1 MRSSSNGE
9 EAPRSFEED
18 GVDVGL
24 SGHKMPLSASASFFI
39 IQEPNSG
46 IISPNGGTRSG
57 RSSTSGAKKNKS
69 GRKSPVSTPMSPLSS
84 SASTLRR
91 KTASAQQRA
100 SSSGI
105 SSIVY
110 EGHED
115 EEATAEAEI
124 DGDSAQG
131 QGNSDP
137 TTTSKST
144 RELSVLSRCG
154 SAPDLPLNSPL
165 SASVYSSSKKRTLQ
179 ISADGASGHPATL
192 QRSRLTPLPINI
204 RTGTMKHESMPKR
217 GGDVNEARDLR
228 APLDEADT
236 LRLSPKDPVLQ
247 ERLRSDAHT
256 IATLK
261 QRLVILERE
270 IAVSNKHRHASGKQV
285 AQLSHDNQRLQVD
298 TTQLQMRVDELGKVV
313 LKQRH
318 EYDKLGARYAAVYAN
333 LQRLADQR
341 QLAATSSAPQ
351 TVLQALTRENQDFLR
366 KLRVLEARHAEDKT
380 LISNQEKKIKRLR
393 AEMETLQ
400 HMNAAKLREEEEA
413 PSDQNGSTA
422 KDYVSHLRRHPD
434 SENSSHGIPP
444 SSASSSPSSPPSA
457 ARSPVKSGSSAR
469 TLLTSQGSNHLVS
482 AEAYQYIDPS
492 ILKVLEK
499 VDAQFSIT
507 NAINL
512 SVALKKWL
520 NSCVHVVCS
529 THLPTVLQSLLKR
542 VCELLHCEHAALFT
556 VDHAARKLR
565 ATCSESGEEN
575 WELPLD
581 KGIAGYAA
589 RHNALCNV
597 RRAYDDPRF
606 YSSSD
611 SITGSSSREVLC
623 LPIAHDLQ
631 LQLNAHFSG
640 GGDGSGR
647 NVESLGVFAMLQVW
661 NTTHQKPFTAN
672 DQILGGLLAIQAGI
686 VLRQTA
692 RQVTKTLQKINQ
704 KMHQILQMPHEIVA
718 KALSA
723 SRLSTM
729 PSPIVEAGDNHKAP
743 SSSTSVSAVV
753 PGVLQSPSVVQLV
766 AEAQKELTEC
776 LGIQQVRIFVLDT
789 DVSKLWHVGECL
801 PPPDAGESG
810 RPTLVRRYVN
820 AQASLCALLLHSDA
834 KALVLREPSAEASFN
849 DTVDIPGG
857 ARGLYLAPIVSLWGG
872 RALPFGIVQV
882 TRAAKARVSTSSFA
896 PTTTEAGGDGILV
909 GTAAAAAVNSEHEAA
924 QQTEDRLMLEL
935 LELFCRVFAGLLHHV
950 AAEQLYDACP
960 AELQQAQL
968 ACLADRLQSLERD
981 APLAKQQPQQE
992 EDTHTTANNASTTEP
1007 FVPPKLQRDTSSR
1020 HSSRRK
1026 SIAVVYETP
1035 PPSRS
1040 VRRIA
1045 SAGSQLAS
1053 TLAASPSI
1061 NDAIPSGGVSVE
1073 CESSY
1078 PHETDQREASDD
1090 WQSARTDAEELPDTD
1105 PALLDLQC
1113 IAASMPD
1120 STDAAVDIETDAER
1134 LEPEPSQ
1141 ELKQDPWGQDH
1152 HEEETTEVSW
1162 PSPSPNA
1169 EDWTADANEYT
1180 PALDGEQFAGDAALG
1195 STWEE
1200 NGAYDTSGWPVDA
1213 PVLYDEAAAWEYG
1226 GGQVVP
1232 PTPEDGTDGNDRG
1245 GHLSTNSAYA
1255 IDLDTFRADP
1265 EEPNG
1270 AL

>member
-1 MRSSSNGE
+1 MRGRLTGSGSNGE

-18 GVDVGL
+18 GVDAGF
-24 SGHKMPLSASASFFI
+24 SGHKPPLSASASFFI

-57 RSSTSGAKKNKS
+57 RSSTSSAKKTKS

-100 SSSGI
+100 SSSGV

-110 EGHED
+110 EGHEG
-115 EEATAEAEI
+115 EEAAAEAEI
-124 DGDSAQG
+124 DGDSDQG
-131 QGNSDP
+131 QGSSDP
-137 TTTSKST
+137 TPTTKST
-144 RELSVLSRCG
+144 MELSVLSRCG

-165 SASVYSSSKKRTLQ
+165 SASVYSSSKKRILQ
-179 ISADGASGHPATL
+179 ISAGGASGHPVTL

-204 RTGTMKHESMPKR
+204 RTGRMKHESMPTASE
-217 GGDVNEARDLR
+217 DVNEARDLQT
-228 APLDEADT
+228 ALDEADT
-236 LRLSPKDPVLQ
+236 LRLSPKDPVLH

-261 QRLVILERE
+261 QRLAVLERE
-270 IAVSNKHRHASGKQV
+270 VVASSKRRHASDKQA
-285 AQLSHDNQRLQVD
+285 AQLSYDNQRLQAD
-298 TTQLQMRVDELGKVV
+298 ATRLQLRADELAEVV

-380 LISNQEKKIKRLR
+380 LTSNQEKKIKRLK

-400 HMNAAKLREEEEA
+400 HMNAAKLREEEET
-413 PSDQNGSTA
+413 PSDQEESTA
-422 KDYVSHLRRHPD
+422 KDHVSHLRRRPD
-434 SENSSHGIPP
+434 SESSSHGIPP
-444 SSASSSPSSPPSA
+444 SSASSSPSSLPSA
-457 ARSPVKSGSSAR
+457 ARSPVKLGFSTR
-469 TLLTSQGSNHLVS
+469 TLLTSQGSSHLVS

-512 SVALKKWL
+512 SAALKKWL

-529 THLPTVLQSLLKR
+529 THLPAVLQSLLKR

-565 ATCSESGEEN
+565 AACSESGEEN

-581 KGIAGYAA
+581 KGIAGYAV

-631 LQLNAHFSG
+631 LQLSAHFSG
-640 GGDGSGR
+640 GGGDNGR
-647 NVESLGVFAMLQVW
+647 NVDSLGVFAVLQVW

-692 RQVTKTLQKINQ
+692 I
-704 KMHQILQMPHEIVA
+704 HQILQMPHEIVA

-723 SRLSTM
+723 SHASM
-729 PSPIVEAGDNHKAP
+729 MSSPIVEAVDSRNAP
-743 SSSTSVSAVV
+743 SSSTSVA

-776 LGIQQVRIFVLDT
+776 LGIQQVRIFVLDA

-834 KALVLREPSAEASFN
+834 KALVLTEPAAEASFN

-857 ARGLYLAPIVSLWGG
+857 ARGLYLTPIASLWGG
-872 RALPFGIVQV
+872 RALPLGVVQV
-882 TRAAKARVSTSSFA
+882 TRAAKARVSASSFA
-896 PTTTEAGGDGILV
+896 LTPTETGGDGLLA
-909 GTAAAAAVNSEHEAA
+909 GAAAAAAVNSEREAA

-950 AAEQLYDACP
+950 AADQLYDACP
-960 AELQQAQL
+960 AELRQAQL
-968 ACLADRLQSLERD
+968 ACLADRLESLERD
-981 APLAKQQPQQE
+981 APLATQQPQQE
-992 EDTHTTANNASTTEP
+992 EDTHTTGDSAPTTEP
-1007 FVPPKLQRDTSSR
+1007 LVPPKLRRDTSSR

-1026 SIAVVYETP
+1026 SIAVAHAP
-1035 PPSRS
+1035 PSPSRS

-1045 SAGSQLAS
+1045 SADSQRSS
-1053 TLAASPSI
+1053 TAAASPSVD
-1061 NDAIPSGGVSVE
+1061 DAVPSGGVSVE

-1078 PHETDQREASDD
+1078 PREIDQTEASDD
-1090 WQSARTDAEELPDTD
+1090 WQSGRTDAEELLDAD
-1105 PALLDLQC
+1105 PTLLELQYV
-1113 IAASMPD
+1113 AADVPD
-1120 STDAAVDIETDAER
+1120 STDAAVDIETDADG

-1141 ELKQDPWGQDH
+1141 ELKQDPWGQDRR
-1152 HEEETTEVSW
+1152 EEEATELSW

-1169 EDWTADANEYT
+1169 EHWTAEANEYT

-1200 NGAYDTSGWPVDA
+1200 NGAYDTIGWPVDA
-1213 PVLYDEAAAWEYG
+1213 PVLYEEAAAWEDG
-1226 GGQVVP
+1226 GEQDVL
-1232 PTPEDGTDGNDRG
+1232 PTPEDGADGNDRG

-1255 IDLDTFRADP
+1255 IDLDSFRADS